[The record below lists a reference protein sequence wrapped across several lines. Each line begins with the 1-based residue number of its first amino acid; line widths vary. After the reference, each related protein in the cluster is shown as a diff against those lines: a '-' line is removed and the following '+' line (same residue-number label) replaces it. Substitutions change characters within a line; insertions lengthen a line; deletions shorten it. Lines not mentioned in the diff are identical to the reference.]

1 MNIHLS
7 ASRLSKDLLQLTT
20 TSAVSLGGFDSLAA
34 EEDEEDDVIFVSF
47 ADGGE
52 ESP

>member
-1 MNIHLS
+1 
-7 ASRLSKDLLQLTT
+7 LLQPTT
-20 TSAVSLGGFDSLAA
+20 ISAVSLGGFDSLAA
-34 EEDEEDDVIFVSF
+34 VEEEDDDDAIFVSF